1 MAHTGRA
8 AARATESTTQRY
20 RRMYETA
27 QMEASE
33 AVEALRLCLW
43 RGADVKTIA
52 AAAHRAQF
60 ASARLY
66 TAAACILSPP

>member
-1 MAHTGRA
+1 
-8 AARATESTTQRY
+8 
-20 RRMYETA
+20 MYETA